1 MSITWLSTDLGASKC
16 YRRCAI
22 SSGLPICLQSHL
34 TQLLPLP
41 PPPPPAPAPP
51 SSQPPPI
58 IKMSDIKLSIITSR
72 GISITWRDT
81 QESIKASDRV
91 FSIHGKEPTIR
102 EKLKASKKKE
112 DLTKRQAL
120 ASRPSFT
127 KSSILL
133 IYPLAKAY
141 YRVPRSCQITT
152 ARVTAKNGVGSL
164 PRTPSKILSP

>member
-41 PPPPPAPAPP
+41 LPPPPPPP
-51 SSQPPPI
+51 PPSSSQPP
-58 IKMSDIKLSIITSR
+58 
-72 GISITWRDT
+72 
-81 QESIKASDRV
+81 
-91 FSIHGKEPTIR
+91 
-102 EKLKASKKKE
+102 
-112 DLTKRQAL
+112 LTKRQAL

-141 YRVPRSCQITT
+141 YRDPRSCQITT

-164 PRTPSKILSP
+164 PRTPLKISSP